1 MTPVE
6 LLNSLNFIRDC
17 YILEAKD
24 IGNNKKSKNTLPS
37 NGDPTSEPL
46 QFSPE
51 KASRRYQAKESTK
64 RKKNGLKRLLVLST
78 AAGLLLAALAG
89 RGTIAGWADYFE
101 TFLNRAEN
109 PYQYTQPVD
118 IITPSQMESAFED
131 DANNPSIDGTSPSL
145 EAAAEEHL
153 QLLFG
158 NLYPFY
164 FLKTNREEFSL
175 SDYCTEESERLG
187 LSVGITRY
195 ALLDLDGDDVP
206 EGVAD
211 FRYGENEQVMS
222 LVFKYQESGV
232 VFATEFSYRQMYQ
245 LKSDGTFYASGGE
258 DTDGWYRL
266 RWENMSWVMDRVS
279 DEEDCESKPD
289 APWQSYAG
297 DQMLS
302 SPSKD
307 QQIDLLPLV
316 AYEGTYDERVRF
328 HLANKPNPEQLQYA
342 LIDMDG
348 NGTLD
353 LLIGRNGVIRHAYM
367 SDGAET
373 FEKPFNPIMRK
384 IKMTDYGISDTTN
397 APSYIEI
404 CEGIRA
410 LYVYEETDGCT
421 SYMIAGV
428 VNGEMDWID
437 ILKEDPTQNL
447 YYRLDPHTYS
457 ESAISESEFQEALD
471 ACVPIDVELKPLTQY
486 PFSDS

>member
-1 MTPVE
+1 MTSME
-6 LLNSLNFIRDC
+6 LLNSLNSIRDR

-24 IGNNKKSKNTLPS
+24 IGNKGKSRNTLPS
-37 NGDPTSEPL
+37 SGPAAEPL
-46 QFSPE
+46 PFSAE
-51 KASRRYQAKESTK
+51 KTSRRYQAKDSTK

-101 TFLNRAEN
+101 TFLNRTEN
-109 PYQYTQPVD
+109 PYQYTQPAD
-118 IITPSQMESAFED
+118 ITTPSQPESAFED
-131 DANNPSIDGTSPSL
+131 DANTPSIDGTPPSL

-158 NLYPFY
+158 DQYPFY
-164 FLKTNREEFSL
+164 FLETNREEFSL

-206 EGVAD
+206 EGVVD

-222 LVFKYQESGV
+222 LVLKYQESGV

-245 LKSDGTFYASGGE
+245 LKSDGTFHASGGE
-258 DTDGWYRL
+258 DTDGWYKL

-297 DQMLS
+297 DQMS
-302 SPSKD
+302 SAPAKD
-307 QQIDLLPLV
+307 QQIDLLPLG
-316 AYEGTYDERVRF
+316 AYEGTYNERVKF
-328 HLANKPNPEQLQYA
+328 HLENKPNPEQLQYA

-348 NGTLD
+348 NGMLD
-353 LLIGRNGVIRHAYM
+353 LLIGRNGMIRHAYM

-373 FEKPFNPIMRK
+373 FEKPFNPIMRR
-384 IKMTDYGISDTTN
+384 IKMTDYGTSDTTN

-404 CEGIRA
+404 CEGNRA

-486 PFSDS
+486 PFADS